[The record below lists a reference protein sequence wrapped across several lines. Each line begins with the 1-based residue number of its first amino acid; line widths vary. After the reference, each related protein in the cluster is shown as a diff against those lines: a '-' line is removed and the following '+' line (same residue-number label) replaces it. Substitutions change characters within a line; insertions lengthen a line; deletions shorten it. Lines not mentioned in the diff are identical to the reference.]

1 MEKNLEG
8 RCMEKIW
15 KIIYSR
21 AFIVISLLALTIFLV
36 LWLVGSAAIYVPALL
51 IVMQL
56 CSIVVAISIIN
67 RPMNTSFKLT
77 WIIFV
82 IGLPIFGALFYF
94 ILQSNIETKR
104 YRKNFQK
111 QAQRLREYSKT
122 SEQVMKALER
132 EDREQLKLAHYM
144 SEYVGYP
151 IHTNTDA
158 VYFSTGQAKF
168 EVLVEELKKAE
179 QYIFMEYY
187 IVDMGYMWDSILEIL
202 KEKVA
207 QGVEVRFMYDGMNSL
222 TNLPYTY
229 YKTLRKYG
237 IKAKVFSQIIP
248 ALSTVQNNR
257 DHRKI
262 AIIDGKVA
270 FTGGVNI
277 ADEYINKKSRFGY
290 WKDAAI
296 MIKGEAVANFT
307 LMFLQMWNYNEKRE
321 TDDLKYLKPYK
332 VLDKGN
338 VDIGGFF
345 LPYGEN
351 PFDGEAVAKRVCL
364 DMIQSATDYIYI
376 MTPYLVL
383 DDEMIDNLT
392 YAAKRGVEVRILL
405 PHIYDKKSA
414 YLAARTD
421 FPVYLEAGIEIYE
434 FKPGFVH
441 SKVVLVDDKKA
452 TVGTVNMDFRS
463 FYLNFECGLYIYN
476 HSAVLTA
483 IKEDFNQSFKKSQR
497 INLLTFDKTYS
508 WYKRLSGALFRII
521 SPLL

>member
-1 MEKNLEG
+1 MEKL
-8 RCMEKIW
+8 W

-21 AFIVISLLALTIFLV
+21 TFIVISLIVLTIFLI
-36 LWLVGSAAIYVPALL
+36 LWLVGSAATYMPALL
-51 IVMQL
+51 IVLQIF
-56 CSIVVAISIIN
+56 SIFVAISIIN

-77 WIIFV
+77 WIVFV
-82 IGLPIFGALFYF
+82 IGIPIFGALFYF

-104 YRKNFQK
+104 YRKNFHK

-122 SEQVMKALER
+122 SEKVMKALER
-132 EDREQLKLAHYM
+132 EDKEQLKLAHFM

-158 VYFSTGQAKF
+158 VYFSTGQEKF
-168 EVLVEELKKAE
+168 EALLEELKKAE
-179 QYIFMEYY
+179 QYIFMEYF
-187 IVDMGYMWDSILEIL
+187 IVDMGYMWDSILDIL
-202 KEKVA
+202 KEKAA

-222 TNLPYTY
+222 TNLPYNY

-270 FTGGVNI
+270 FTGGINI
-277 ADEYINKKSRFGY
+277 ADEYINKKVRFGY

-296 MIKGEAVANFT
+296 MIRGEAVANFT
-307 LMFLQMWNYNEKRE
+307 LMFLQMWNYNEKTE
-321 TDDLKYLKPYK
+321 TDDLKYLKTHK
-332 VLDKGN
+332 DLETKT
-338 VDIGGFF
+338 VDAEGFF

-351 PFDGEAVAKRVCL
+351 PFDGDEVAKRVCL

-421 FPVYLEAGIEIYE
+421 FPTYLEAGIEIFE
-434 FKPGFVH
+434 FQPGFVH

-476 HSAVLTA
+476 HSAVLAA
-483 IKEDFNQSFKKSQR
+483 IKDDFTHSFKKSQQ
-497 INLLTFDKTYS
+497 INLLTFHKTYS
-508 WYKRLSGALFRII
+508 WYKRFGGALLRII

>member
-1 MEKNLEG
+1 MKKL
-8 RCMEKIW
+8 W

-21 AFIVISLLALTIFLV
+21 VFIVLALLLLTVFAIV
-36 LWLVGSAAIYVPALL
+36 WVVGSLAVYVPAILTAL
-51 IVMQL
+51 QVF
-56 CSIVVAISIIN
+56 SIIVAISIIN
-67 RPMNTSFKLT
+67 RPMNASFKLT
-77 WIIFV
+77 WIVFV
-82 IGLPIFGALFYF
+82 IGFPVFGALFYY
-94 ILQSNIETKR
+94 ILQSNIETRR
-104 YRKNFQK
+104 YRKTFQR
-111 QAQRLREYSKT
+111 QAEIMRQYGKT
-122 SEQVMKALER
+122 SDKVMNGLAK

-151 IHTNTDA
+151 LHTNTDA
-158 VYFSTGQAKF
+158 VYFSSGEAKF
-168 EVLVEELKKAE
+168 EALLEELKKAE
-179 QYIFMEYY
+179 QYIFMEYF
-187 IVDMGYMWDSILEIL
+187 IVDEGFMWESILNIL

-222 TNLPYTY
+222 STLPYTY
-229 YKTLRKYG
+229 YKTLRSYG
-237 IKAKVFSQIIP
+237 IKTRVFSQIIP

-262 AIIDGKVA
+262 AVIDGKVA

-277 ADEYINKKSRFGY
+277 ADEYINKKERFGY

-296 MIKGEAVANFT
+296 MVKGEAVANFT
-307 LMFLQMWNYNEKRE
+307 NMFLQMWNYNEKTE
-321 TDDLKYLKPYK
+321 TDDLKYLKTHK
-332 VLDKGN
+332 DLETET
-338 VDIGGFF
+338 VDAEGFF

-351 PFDGEAVAKRVCL
+351 PFDGDEVAKRVCL

-421 FPVYLEAGIEIYE
+421 FPTYLEAGIEIFE
-434 FKPGFVH
+434 FQPGFVH

-476 HSAVLTA
+476 HSTVLAA
-483 IKEDFNQSFKKSQR
+483 IKDDFTQSFKKSQQ
-497 INLLTFDKTYS
+497 INLLTFHKTYS
-508 WYKRLSGALFRII
+508 WYKRLGGALLRII

>member
-1 MEKNLEG
+1 MKKL
-8 RCMEKIW
+8 W

-21 AFIVISLLALTIFLV
+21 VFIVLALLLLTVFAIFWV
-36 LWLVGSAAIYVPALL
+36 VGSLAVYVPAILTAL
-51 IVMQL
+51 QVF
-56 CSIVVAISIIN
+56 SIIVAISIIN
-67 RPMNTSFKLT
+67 RPMNASFKLT

-82 IGLPIFGALFYF
+82 IGVPIFGALFYF
-94 ILQSNIETKR
+94 ILQSNIETRR
-104 YRKNFQK
+104 YRKNFKRQS
-111 QAQRLREYSKT
+111 AILRQFSHT
-122 SEQVMKALER
+122 SEKVMKGLAR
-132 EDREQLKLAHYM
+132 EDKEQLKLAHYM

-151 IHTNTDA
+151 LHTNTDA
-158 VYFSTGQAKF
+158 VYFPSGEAKF
-168 EVLVEELKKAE
+168 EALLEELKKAE
-179 QYIFMEYY
+179 QYIFMEYF
-187 IVDMGYMWDSILEIL
+187 IVDFGYMWESILTIL
-202 KEKVA
+202 KEKA
-207 QGVEVRFMYDGMNSL
+207 EQGVEVRFMYDGMNSL
-222 TNLPYTY
+222 SLLPYNY
-229 YKTLRKYG
+229 YKTLRSYG

-262 AIIDGKVA
+262 TVIDGKVA

-277 ADEYINKKSRFGY
+277 ADEYINQKERFGY

-296 MIKGEAVANFT
+296 MVKGEAVANFT
-307 LMFLQMWNYNEKRE
+307 NMFLQMWNYNEKTE
-321 TDDLKYLKPYK
+321 TDDLKYLKTHK
-332 VLDKGN
+332 DLETET
-338 VDIGGFF
+338 VDAEGFF

-351 PFDGEAVAKRVCL
+351 PFDGDEVAKRVCL

-421 FPVYLEAGIEIYE
+421 FPTYLEAGIEIFE
-434 FKPGFVH
+434 FQPGFVH

-476 HSAVLTA
+476 HSAVLAA
-483 IKEDFNQSFKKSQR
+483 IKDDFTQSFKKSQQ
-497 INLLTFDKTYS
+497 INLLTFHKTYS
-508 WYKRLSGALFRII
+508 WYKRLGGALLRII

>member
-1 MEKNLEG
+1 MEKL
-8 RCMEKIW
+8 W

-21 AFIVISLLALTIFLV
+21 AFIVLSLLAITVGLIF
-36 LWLVGSAAIYVPALL
+36 WLVTSAATYMPAFLT
-51 IVMQL
+51 VMQL
-56 CSIVVAISIIN
+56 FSIVVAISIIN

-82 IGLPIFGALFYF
+82 IGIPVFGALFYF
-94 ILQSNIETKR
+94 ILQSNIETRR
-104 YRKNFQK
+104 YRKNFYEQT
-111 QAQRLREYSKT
+111 QRLREYGKT
-122 SEQVMKALER
+122 SEKVMKALEK
-132 EDREQLKLAHYM
+132 EDKEQLKLAHYM

-158 VYFSTGQAKF
+158 VYFPSGEAKF
-168 EVLVEELKKAE
+168 AALLEELQKAE
-179 QYIFMEYY
+179 RYIFMEYF
-187 IVDMGYMWDSILEIL
+187 IVDSGYMWDSILAIL
-202 KEKVA
+202 KEKA
-207 QGVEVRFMYDGMNSL
+207 EQGVEVRFMYDGMNSL

-229 YKTLRKYG
+229 YKTLRSYG

-248 ALSTVQNNR
+248 ALSTIQNNR

-262 AIIDGKVA
+262 AIIDGTVA

-277 ADEYINKKSRFGY
+277 ADEYINQKPRFGY

-296 MIKGEAVANFT
+296 MIKGEAVVNFT
-307 LMFLQMWNYNEKRE
+307 LMFLQMWNYDEKAE
-321 TDDLKYLKPYK
+321 TGDVKYLQSQKAK
-332 VLDKGN
+332 ETQTIDGE
-338 VDIGGFF
+338 GFF

-351 PFDGEAVAKRVCL
+351 PFDGDEVAKRVCL

-392 YAAKRGVEVRILL
+392 YAAKRGVTVRLLL

-421 FPVYLEAGIEIYE
+421 FRTYLEAGIEIYE
-434 FKPGFVH
+434 FQPGFVH

-476 HSAVLTA
+476 HSAVLSA
-483 IKEDFNQSFKKSQR
+483 IKDDFVASFKESQQV
-497 INLLTFDKTYS
+497 NLLTFHKTYA
-508 WYKRLSGALFRII
+508 WYNRLAGSLMRII

>member
-1 MEKNLEG
+1 MKKL
-8 RCMEKIW
+8 W

-21 AFIVISLLALTIFLV
+21 VFIVLALLLLTVFAIFWV
-36 LWLVGSAAIYVPALL
+36 VGSLAVYVPAILTVL
-51 IVMQL
+51 QL
-56 CSIVVAISIIN
+56 FSIIVAISIIN
-67 RPMNTSFKLT
+67 RPMNASFKLT

-82 IGLPIFGALFYF
+82 IGIPIFGALFYF
-94 ILQSNIETKR
+94 ILQSNLETQR
-104 YRKNFQK
+104 YRRTFKR
-111 QAQRLREYSKT
+111 QAAVMREYGHT
-122 SEQVMKALER
+122 SEKVMKGLAG
-132 EDREQLKLAHYM
+132 EDKEQLKLAHYM

-151 IHTNTDA
+151 LHTNTDA
-158 VYFSTGQAKF
+158 VYFPSGEAKF
-168 EVLVEELKKAE
+168 EALLEELKKAE
-179 QYIFMEYY
+179 QYIFMEYF
-187 IVDMGYMWDSILEIL
+187 IVDFGYMWESILTIL
-202 KEKVA
+202 KEKA
-207 QGVEVRFMYDGMNSL
+207 EQGVEVRFLYDGMNSL
-222 TNLPYTY
+222 SLLPYNY
-229 YKTLRKYG
+229 YKTLRSYG

-262 AIIDGKVA
+262 TVIDGKVA

-277 ADEYINKKSRFGY
+277 ADEYINQKERFGY

-296 MIKGEAVANFT
+296 MVKGEAVANFT
-307 LMFLQMWNYNEKRE
+307 NMFLQMWNYNEKTE
-321 TDDLKYLKPYK
+321 TDDLKYLKTHK
-332 VLDKGN
+332 DLETET
-338 VDIGGFF
+338 VDAEGFF

-351 PFDGEAVAKRVCL
+351 PFDGDEVAKRVCL

-421 FPVYLEAGIEIYE
+421 FPTYLEAGIEIFE
-434 FKPGFVH
+434 FQPGFVH

-476 HSAVLTA
+476 HSAVLAA
-483 IKEDFNQSFKKSQR
+483 IKDDFTQSFKKSQQ
-497 INLLTFDKTYS
+497 INLLTFHKTYS
-508 WYKRLSGALFRII
+508 WYKRLGGALLRII